1 MRRDDIAGIALR
13 VVVAGTCIICSWQA
27 IRFARIDW
35 LAADGT
41 FEGLQKAVS
50 MDPKN
55 PALLA
60 RVALTRNENGD
71 NSPEVDEEMR
81 QVLRINPLDSRI
93 LIALGLREEFHGD
106 SVGAEREL
114 KQAVVV
120 DHQYTPAWTLAGYYV
135 RSDQPDKFWPVVQHV
150 LLLDPL
156 AVDLRPLFD
165 LCWHETE
172 DPAKIASVLPRRD
185 SILVPYLQFLV
196 ETKRIDAAALLTP
209 SVLAVAD
216 RTSVSDRDQLLNL
229 IDLLLEKDRTKEAVD
244 VWNQLVDRGMILNG
258 KLNPG
263 NGESLADPGFQYP
276 LITRAFAWKIEMPPG
291 IAGRINGSARF
302 ELDGNQPEKALMLS
316 TIAAVTPGHAYRLS
330 WKSDSTRLASP
341 NDPGF
346 ILRVRKLA
354 ECHPAQSASGSC
366 DFEVP
371 AAVDHV
377 PVELWYERALGTV
390 RAQGVF
396 QLTEVQLKVSR

>member
-1 MRRDDIAGIALR
+1 MHRDDIAGIALR
-13 VVVAGTCIICSWQA
+13 VVVAGTCIVCSWQA

-55 PALLA
+55 AALLA
-60 RVALTRNENGD
+60 RVPLTRNENGD

-81 QVLRINPLDSRI
+81 QVLRLNPLDSRI
-93 LIALGLREEFHGD
+93 LIALGLREEFHHD
-106 SVGAEREL
+106 SAGAEREL

-120 DHQYTPAWTLAGYYV
+120 DHQYMPAWTLAGYYV
-135 RSDQPDKFWPVVQHV
+135 R
-150 LLLDPL
+150 
-156 AVDLRPLFD
+156 PLFD
-165 LCWHETE
+165 LCWRETE
-172 DPAKIASVLPRRD
+172 DPAKIASVLPRRE

-196 ETKRIDAAALLTP
+196 QTKRIDAAALLTP
-209 SVLAVAD
+209 SVLAVVE
-216 RTSVSDRDQLLNL
+216 RSSTSDRDQLLNL

-258 KLNPG
+258 KLNPRD
-263 NGESLADPGFQYP
+263 GESLADPGFQYP
-276 LITRAFAWKIEMPPG
+276 LVTRGFAWKLEMPPG
-291 IAGRINGSARF
+291 IAGRIDGSARF
-302 ELDGNQPEKALMLS
+302 ELDGNQPEKILMLS
-316 TIAAVTPGHAYRLS
+316 AVAALMPGRAYRLS

-346 ILRVRKLA
+346 ILRVGKLA

-396 QLTEVQLKVSR
+396 QLTEVQLKVHQ

>member
-1 MRRDDIAGIALR
+1 
-13 VVVAGTCIICSWQA
+13 
-27 IRFARIDW
+27 
-35 LAADGT
+35 
-41 FEGLQKAVS
+41 
-50 MDPKN
+50 
-55 PALLA
+55 
-60 RVALTRNENGD
+60 
-71 NSPEVDEEMR
+71 
-81 QVLRINPLDSRI
+81 
-93 LIALGLREEFHGD
+93 
-106 SVGAEREL
+106 L

-120 DHQYTPAWTLAGYYV
+120 DHQYMPAWTLAGYYV
-135 RSDQPDKFWPVVQHV
+135 RSDQPDKFWPVVQHL

-165 LCWHETE
+165 LCWRETE
-172 DPAKIASVLPRRD
+172 DPAKIASVLPRRE

-196 ETKRIDAAALLTP
+196 QTKRIDAAALLTP
-209 SVLAVAD
+209 SVLAVVE
-216 RTSVSDRDQLLNL
+216 RSSTSDRDQLLNL

-258 KLNPG
+258 KLNPRD
-263 NGESLADPGFQYP
+263 GESLADPGFQYP
-276 LITRAFAWKIEMPPG
+276 LVTRGFAWKLEMPPG
-291 IAGRINGSARF
+291 IAGRIDGSARF
-302 ELDGNQPEKALMLS
+302 ELDGNQPEKILMLS
-316 TIAAVTPGHAYRLS
+316 AVAALMPGRAYRLS

-346 ILRVRKLA
+346 ILRVGKLA

-396 QLTEVQLKVSR
+396 QLTEVQLKVHQ